1 MYANHLELAISF
13 EFTVFYTCKQH
24 KIG

>member
-24 KIG
+24 KMG